1 MRNHELGLKAGTARV
16 ALAALGLLSISASA
30 TLATDSLPRVPS
42 FVDARQLPEL
52 PASRDAI
59 SAERDAAILRSA
71 DEARRRAEEER
82 LKAVEIRRQAEAL
95 SQRFAAEI
103 PATAVNSAAPV
114 LGNAVEKGAATQA
127 AARPEARAHPVVT
140 SSIGSQHAPAS
151 TAPVSEAAL
160 ARAHQAEL
168 ELQEARDA
176 LARARAELED
186 ATRKA
191 REAASPRLLA
201 EEGKPAAKG
210 QAAKHTKASPAKP
223 GAPARA
229 VTESERR
236 VADVPQPSARP
247 VATAAPSGS
256 SIQDPTMGRQP
267 SQPAVAANAGENP
280 IAGLISKVFGGGEG
294 NAPPAAAF
302 NQ

>member
-16 ALAALGLLSISASA
+16 ALAALGLLSISTSA
-30 TLATDSLPRVPS
+30 ALSTDSLPRVPS

-52 PASRDAI
+52 PASRDAM
-59 SAERDAAILRSA
+59 SEERDAAILRSA

-114 LGNAVEKGAATQA
+114 IEKAVDKASATPA
-127 AARPEARAHPVVT
+127 AARPEARGQPVVT
-140 SSIGSQHAPAS
+140 GSIDGQQAPAS
-151 TAPVSEAAL
+151 TAPISEAAL
-160 ARAHQAEL
+160 ARANQAEL

-201 EEGKPAAKG
+201 EEGKPPARG
-210 QAAKHTKASPAKP
+210 QTAKHAKAAPAKP
-223 GAPARA
+223 GAPAKA

-236 VADVPQPSARP
+236 VADVPPPSAKP
-247 VATAAPSGS
+247 VPAAAPSGS

-267 SQPAVAANAGENP
+267 AVAASAGENP